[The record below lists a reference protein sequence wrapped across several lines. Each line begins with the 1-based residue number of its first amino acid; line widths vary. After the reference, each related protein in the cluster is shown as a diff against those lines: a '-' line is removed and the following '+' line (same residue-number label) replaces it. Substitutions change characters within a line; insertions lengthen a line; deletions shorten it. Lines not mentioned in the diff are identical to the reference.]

1 MLRSW
6 RGTGRWTWQWIRLGG
21 GMDGGRGGGGGGTS
35 QRGTESEE
43 KQDPRNGKKGREDM
57 WVSSLVT
64 WDRLIHIGKG
74 MLNESG
80 DCDSTTGTDCT
91 LIKRSCIHFPSE
103 ATLAHTQTHTSI
115 HVRNQCHILSLLSL
129 KLVAKDFVPRKSCLQ
144 PRRWNVLLLYCDVTL
159 YLGVC
164 SWARCSQTALHV
176 TLQWYNTPML
186 LFCATSRWITWTE
199 TDLLLSCYH
208 STAWTS
214 SKNRVAIQTT
224 AMQPMRLERM
234 EY

>member
-1 MLRSW
+1 MDLTVNQTWW
-6 RGTGRWTWQWIRLGG
+6 RHGWWT
-21 GMDGGRGGGGGGTS
+21 GGGGTS

-57 WVSSLVT
+57 WASSLVT

-115 HVRNQCHILSLLSL
+115 HVRNQCHILSLLLL
-129 KLVAKDFVPRKSCLQ
+129 KLVS
-144 PRRWNVLLLYCDVTL
+144 LLPKILFPVKVVSSRGAEMCCYCIVTWL
-159 YLGVC
+159 C
-164 SWARCSQTALHV
+164 
-176 TLQWYNTPML
+176 
-186 LFCATSRWITWTE
+186 TWVFAAE
-199 TDLLLSCYH
+199 PGAHKQLC
-208 STAWTS
+208 
-214 SKNRVAIQTT
+214 
-224 AMQPMRLERM
+224 M
-234 EY
+234 